1 MPKEGVQE
9 RVDNKSAIDDVTDKD
24 VEDFIKENMA
34 KEVVYNNRVTKKP
47 NIKKNVA
54 VIPQGMHALIITKNE
69 VIMINWIDIMTIT
82 YPRKKGSVAD
92 KSIRYTILGIQMADK
107 NANMFRQE
115 QQPKPDDM
123 AGFR

>member
-1 MPKEGVQE
+1 MPNDGVQE
-9 RVDNKSAIDDVTDKD
+9 RIDNKSAIDDVTDKD
-24 VEDFIKENMA
+24 VNEFLKENMA
-34 KEVVYNNRVTKKP
+34 IEVVWNNRVTKKP
-47 NIKKNVA
+47 NKMKNVA
-54 VIPQGMHALIITKNE
+54 VVPQGMHALIITKDK
-69 VIMINWIDIMTIT
+69 VIMVNWIDIMTIT
-82 YPRKKGSVAD
+82 YSRKKGSVAD